1 MSFILETGDSMDLIQ
16 RYVSKELTHF
26 VGRHKPEEERFQLLI
41 EIIQSGE
48 ILPPVSESFSKV
60 TLYPQESSL
69 EAMISPAMVC
79 FADIPINDLSLHME
93 KYSNFGIA
101 FKKDYLVKYGANPVL
116 YVVQNGKADET
127 GKTRDMRYRY
137 YLKQYARL
145 KEEIRKLSTVEEMNG
160 IKELFTEL
168 DQFLMEDMFSYI
180 KPFDALKSDADE
192 DNYYLE
198 REWRIIGNLPFTLK
212 DVTRILIP
220 EKYGKKL
227 QEALPDYYGQ
237 ISFTE

>member
-1 MSFILETGDSMDLIQ
+1 MELIQ

-26 VGRHKPEEERFQLLI
+26 VGRHKPEEERFNLLVT
-41 EIIQSGE
+41 IIKSGR
-48 ILPPVSESFSKV
+48 ILPLGSDPDVKVKLNPSKNGLEEMV
-60 TLYPQESSL
+60 VPQ
-69 EAMISPAMVC
+69 MVC

-116 YVVQNGKADET
+116 YLTQNGMVNGQKTTREDWFRDHLKKYAFFRDEIKKLAADEQA
-127 GKTRDMRYRY
+127 
-137 YLKQYARL
+137 KQ
-145 KEEIRKLSTVEEMNG
+145 
-160 IKELFTEL
+160 IKELFAEI
-168 DQFLMEDMFSYI
+168 DQFLLQDVIAYI
-180 KPFDALKSDADE
+180 KPFDASKNDADE

-212 DVTRILIP
+212 DITRILIP

-227 QEALPDYYGQ
+227 REALPEYTGQ